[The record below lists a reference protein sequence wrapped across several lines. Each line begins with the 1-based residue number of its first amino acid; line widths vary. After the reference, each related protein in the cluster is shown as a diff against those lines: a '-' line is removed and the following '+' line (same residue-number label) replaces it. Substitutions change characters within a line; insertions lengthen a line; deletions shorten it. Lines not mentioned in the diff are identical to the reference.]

1 MPTVVW
7 SIVRPRGVVCV
18 VCRVVCSVVRVV
30 WNAGDYTW
38 CDHMVCHHGVVWSV
52 DCGVPD
58 IVPYIYTAYLS
69 HWGGPAPMLPEVV

>member
-1 MPTVVW
+1 MRTW
-7 SIVRPRGVVCV
+7 CDGEGCGVDYTWC
-18 VCRVVCSVVRVV
+18 
-30 WNAGDYTW
+30 DYTW

-52 DCGVPD
+52 DCGVPN